1 MVFGV
6 LGFQHGVVRT
16 HGYGASGGVAAVQG
30 FYGDGAVAHIHRG
43 NQSVLYRSHSRV
55 RGGPGHIV
63 KGFVRGTGKR
73 CIQLYRLLGHQH
85 IQLGLIQA
93 DAADH
98 AAAHYNGKAAA
109 QCAAVMVGGGHRH
122 LRPAVGRSRGGTQHQ
137 LAIGLRGFDVFAVV
151 HRPADDI
158 AVCTRRHYGGA
169 QLQLVVLMQRIGVA
183 VLAQVNRQGVVVANR
198 TAGALIIAAYGGVAT
213 VTHIAYINRLHFDD
227 LMTLQRSAGLYQCL
241 CGLVDLVL
249 GLGVVVHHGL
259 GFLIGLLKG
268 NAYGVLI
275 VLIIRIFILL
285 QCGLQRAAIT
295 AGRYGAGGGVAAVIG
310 NGTHGGGAGGHKGH
324 QAFIVYGGDIFVIA
338 LPIEVRDGC
347 LAHAQGA

>member
-1 MVFGV
+1 
-6 LGFQHGVVRT
+6 
-16 HGYGASGGVAAVQG
+16 
-30 FYGDGAVAHIHRG
+30 
-43 NQSVLYRSHSRV
+43 
-55 RGGPGHIV
+55 
-63 KGFVRGTGKR
+63 
-73 CIQLYRLLGHQH
+73 
-85 IQLGLIQA
+85 
-93 DAADH
+93 
-98 AAAHYNGKAAA
+98 
-109 QCAAVMVGGGHRH
+109 
-122 LRPAVGRSRGGTQHQ
+122 
-137 LAIGLRGFDVFAVV
+137 
-151 HRPADDI
+151 
-158 AVCTRRHYGGA
+158 
-169 QLQLVVLMQRIGVA
+169 MQRIGVA

-213 VTHIAYINRLHFDD
+213 VTHIAYINRLRFDD
-227 LMTLQRSAGLYQCL
+227 LMTFQRSTGLYQCL
-241 CGLVDLVL
+241 CGLVD
-249 GLGVVVHHGL
+249 HGL

-295 AGRYGAGGGVAAVIG
+295 AGGYGAGGGVAAVIG

>member
-1 MVFGV
+1 
-6 LGFQHGVVRT
+6 
-16 HGYGASGGVAAVQG
+16 
-30 FYGDGAVAHIHRG
+30 
-43 NQSVLYRSHSRV
+43 
-55 RGGPGHIV
+55 
-63 KGFVRGTGKR
+63 
-73 CIQLYRLLGHQH
+73 
-85 IQLGLIQA
+85 
-93 DAADH
+93 
-98 AAAHYNGKAAA
+98 
-109 QCAAVMVGGGHRH
+109 
-122 LRPAVGRSRGGTQHQ
+122 
-137 LAIGLRGFDVFAVV
+137 
-151 HRPADDI
+151 
-158 AVCTRRHYGGA
+158 
-169 QLQLVVLMQRIGVA
+169 
-183 VLAQVNRQGVVVANR
+183 
-198 TAGALIIAAYGGVAT
+198 
-213 VTHIAYINRLHFDD
+213 
-227 LMTLQRSAGLYQCL
+227 MTLQRSAGLYQCL